1 MEVGAR
7 QKRLP
12 KGLQS
17 TTSKVAICRATSK
30 DNNDES
36 NLDHAGHRYKS
47 SSFTRGGKDHEIV
60 SAIRE
65 KLTVRKVDTPGLG
78 SLVAPPLSITLRR
91 ASDASGSIF
100 NRARERVDQLDSQH
114 VQLLKMD
121 ANSLQFPDNS
131 FDRVLAAYFISTVE
145 DPVKAVL
152 EMKRVCRRG
161 GYLLFLNHFR
171 YETPVVGQIEEC
183 LSPLFYRLGFR
194 TDLSVH
200 VLMEQTGLEIETLES
215 IDSLGHWKAVRCVN
229 PG

>member
-1 MEVGAR
+1 MSVEYVEKLYNRYSGFYDLVFGKVFASGRERAPDLLDLFAGAKLLEVGV
-7 QKRLP
+7 
-12 KGLQS
+12 G
-17 TTSKVAICRATSK
+17 T
-30 DNNDES
+30 
-36 NLDHAGHRYKS
+36 G
-47 SSFTRGGKDHEIV
+47 
-60 SAIRE
+60 
-65 KLTVRKVDTPGLG
+65 
-78 SLVAPPLSITLRR
+78 LSIPLLPENIEFVGVDL
-91 ASDASGSIF
+91 SQKML
-100 NRARERVDQLDSQH
+100 NRARERAAQLDSQH

-171 YETPVVGQIEEC
+171 HETPVVGQIEEY

-200 VLMEQTGLEIETLES
+200 ALMEQTGLEIETLES